1 MNTEEIQA
9 IYRDEFGV
17 EAVTLRRR
25 EDMFNLVIRGIE
37 FSISANFDSF
47 EPVHKTDSGSER
59 FKWDAD
65 GFLCGCRLTVCVPLL
80 VTGGISAEMVVHS
93 EIPSEFGR
101 DDYSELRFELWMNG
115 ELVGAERDWR
125 VEDGGL
131 RLFKKFAPEVRPG
144 CCLTCAFSDYPPG
157 YNDPFYCFRDVG
169 AEYVRVRGGLE
180 MMTFMK
186 THPETEIVHEL
197 HVCDRF
203 QPRIPGTGYRG

>member
-1 MNTEEIQA
+1 MDSNEIQA

-25 EDMFNLVIRGIE
+25 EDMFDLVIRGIE
-37 FSISANFDSF
+37 FTISANFDSF
-47 EPVHKTDSGSER
+47 EPVHKADSGSER

-65 GFLCGCRLTVCVPLL
+65 GFVRGCRLTVYVPLS
-80 VTGGISAEMVVHS
+80 VTGGVSAELILYS
-93 EIPSEFGR
+93 EIPDEMDGNDSAKL
-101 DDYSELRFELWMNG
+101 YLELWIDG
-115 ELVGAERDWR
+115 KFIASESDWR

-157 YNDPFYCFRDVG
+157 YSDPFYCFRDVG
-169 AEYVRVRGGLE
+169 AEYVQVRGGLE
-180 MMTFMK
+180 MMKFRK

-197 HVCDRF
+197 HVCDQF